1 MMATVINN
9 PKADLAREMAYLQ
22 AMSLLKQGSFT
33 LAQAV
38 RFLRKEYKKAAR
50 DELRVG

>member
-1 MMATVINN
+1 MAITATN
-9 PKADLAREMAYLQ
+9 PKADLARSMAFLQ

-50 DELRVG
+50 DEDRVG